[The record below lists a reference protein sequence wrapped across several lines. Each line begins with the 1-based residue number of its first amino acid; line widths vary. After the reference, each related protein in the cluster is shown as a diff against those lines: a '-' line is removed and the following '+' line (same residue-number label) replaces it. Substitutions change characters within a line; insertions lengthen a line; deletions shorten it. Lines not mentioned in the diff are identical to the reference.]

1 MRHAKSLY
9 WNVLPATLKK
19 SDRPADRCRMRAF
32 WPLALIIFGSLLA
45 GCAGPRS
52 FGSSG
57 IRSES
62 GMASYYASEFHGR
75 ETASG
80 ERYRKDGLTAA
91 HRTLPFGTR
100 VRVTNIENG
109 RSVVVKVTDRG
120 PYRRE
125 RIIDLSKRA
134 ARELQMVRAGV
145 ARVRIDVID

>member
-1 MRHAKSLY
+1 MR
-9 WNVLPATLKK
+9 V
-19 SDRPADRCRMRAF
+19 F
-32 WPLALIIFGSLLA
+32 WPLPLILSACLLA

-52 FGSSG
+52 LGPSG
-57 IRSES
+57 THSES
-62 GMASYYASEFHGR
+62 GMASYYAPEFHGR

-80 ERYRKDGLTAA
+80 ETYRKDGLTAA

-109 RSVVVKVTDRG
+109 RSVVVTVTDRG

-134 ARELQMVRAGV
+134 ARELRMVRAGV
-145 ARVRIDVID
+145 ARVRVEVID

>member
-1 MRHAKSLY
+1 
-9 WNVLPATLKK
+9 
-19 SDRPADRCRMRAF
+19 MRAF
-32 WPLALIIFGSLLA
+32 YALLLILFGCLLA

-57 IRSES
+57 PRSEN
-62 GMASYYASEFHGR
+62 GMASYYASKFHGR

-80 ERYRKDGLTAA
+80 KTYRKDGLTAA

-109 RSVVVKVTDRG
+109 RSVIVEVTDRG

-125 RIIDLSKRA
+125 RIIDLSNRA
-134 ARELQMVRAGV
+134 ARELRMVRAGV
-145 ARVRIDVID
+145 ARVRLDVMD

>member
-1 MRHAKSLY
+1 MRSTWL
-9 WNVLPATLKK
+9 LP
-19 SDRPADRCRMRAF
+19 
-32 WPLALIIFGSLLA
+32 LILTGSLLA
-45 GCAGPRS
+45 GCAGPRA

-57 IRSES
+57 LRSES
-62 GMASYYASEFHGR
+62 GMASYYASVFHGR

-80 ERYRKDGLTAA
+80 ETYRKEGLTAA

-100 VRVTNIENG
+100 VRVTNLENG
-109 RSVVVKVTDRG
+109 RSVVVEVTDRG

-125 RIIDLSKRA
+125 RIIDLSTRA